1 MRDAPLSQASS
12 SLASLRLA
20 AELGGSRLSGDG
32 GPLIL
37 VERTRAHGLPAVAI
51 LGREPAHL
59 RDALRAWECGDAAIN
74 LAALLPLPETDL
86 ARALT
91 TQRRRIGAVSA
102 ALDASLPWLADKPM
116 LAKRLPGRAV
126 EGRPGPAFLG
136 PMEAAELRGFLSDWD
151 DARFEATFRAPETL
165 VWPDA
170 EPPARM
176 EVAPLRLAV
185 GSPLLDALR
194 DALRRAIGTPIP
206 MLPLPENPEGL
217 HALRALS
224 AHFAAFRGPEEAWNR
239 AFHFL
244 AEWPAPPHFCARC

>member
-1 MRDAPLSQASS
+1 MSLASS

-20 AELGGSRLSGDG
+20 AELGGVRLSGEG

-51 LGREPAHL
+51 LGREPVHL
-59 RDALRAWECGDAAIN
+59 HMALRAWERGDAAIN
-74 LAALLPLPETDL
+74 LAAIMPLPETDL
-86 ARALT
+86 ARALAD
-91 TQRRRIGAVSA
+91 QRRRIGAVSA
-102 ALDASLPWLADKPM
+102 GLDASLPWLADKPM
-116 LAKRLPGRAV
+116 LAKRLPGIAI

-136 PMEAAELRGFLSDWD
+136 PMEAAELRAFLPDWD
-151 DARFEATFRAPETL
+151 AARFDAIFRTPDAL

-194 DALRRAIGTPIP
+194 DALRRAVGAPIP
-206 MLPLPENPEGL
+206 LLPLPENPSGL
-217 HALRALS
+217 HALHVLS
-224 AHFAAFRGPEEAWNR
+224 PHLAAFRGLEEAWDR
-239 AFHFL
+239 AFHSL
-244 AEWPAPPHFCARC
+244 ARLPAPPHFCARC